1 MTLQELLK
9 EEELLC
15 SRFLQMLLVEHYSRR
30 LDYIKK
36 KKIELDEYI
45 VEDCKYVRELD
56 VPFHTN
62 YFYQQSLFSEN
73 INVAKNIFDPELD
86 PSVRLYN
93 HLYRKSF
100 LESKGHSRIDQYTF
114 LFNYRFL
121 ETYFSIPR
129 SFAWNYEAIDTFYAL
144 IYNFPPLE
152 NMSYQIHLDR
162 WVEKEKYLPFEK
174 EKVLVLLN
182 AWLQEFVDLD
192 SFLAL
197 DLVTDPMNN
206 SYFDILK
213 IMIKKY
219 FTREEIIKEVES
231 VLSNSQN
238 KTLVQ
243 EALDLEEL
251 KSWFTLVRK

>member
-1 MTLQELLK
+1 MLLK
-9 EEELLC
+9 
-15 SRFLQMLLVEHYSRR
+15 
-30 LDYIKK
+30 
-36 KKIELDEYI
+36 
-45 VEDCKYVRELD
+45 
-56 VPFHTN
+56 
-62 YFYQQSLFSEN
+62 
-73 INVAKNIFDPELD
+73 
-86 PSVRLYN
+86 
-93 HLYRKSF
+93 
-100 LESKGHSRIDQYTF
+100 
-114 LFNYRFL
+114 
-121 ETYFSIPR
+121 
-129 SFAWNYEAIDTFYAL
+129 
-144 IYNFPPLE
+144 
-152 NMSYQIHLDR
+152 
-162 WVEKEKYLPFEK
+162 
-174 EKVLVLLN
+174 

>member
-1 MTLQELLK
+1 
-9 EEELLC
+9 
-15 SRFLQMLLVEHYSRR
+15 
-30 LDYIKK
+30 
-36 KKIELDEYI
+36 
-45 VEDCKYVRELD
+45 
-56 VPFHTN
+56 
-62 YFYQQSLFSEN
+62 
-73 INVAKNIFDPELD
+73 
-86 PSVRLYN
+86 
-93 HLYRKSF
+93 
-100 LESKGHSRIDQYTF
+100 
-114 LFNYRFL
+114 
-121 ETYFSIPR
+121 
-129 SFAWNYEAIDTFYAL
+129 
-144 IYNFPPLE
+144 
-152 NMSYQIHLDR
+152 MSYQIHLDR
-162 WVEKEKYLPFEK
+162 WVEKEK
-174 EKVLVLLN
+174 VLVLLK